1 MIYYKKTHGTI
12 SILVLLFV
20 FVIFGKVRTFA
31 REETSGGF
39 LYSNQERWCEANNAN
54 VCNNGTIQAT
64 SCFECR
70 GGNCFLSPTPSPAIT
85 LTPTPALN
93 PRISQL
99 LTIANNVDP
108 NIRITLIYPNET
120 DSLKRSVYEFMRQ
133 HSFSAM
139 AHEDFPLTRQFNCFS
154 WCQFFNVEQFTNPS
168 MTWYGDPGWVTKEVR
183 HERVHNLQAARDSQ
197 LAEHVRGINRVQTN
211 ENRIYQS
218 LVEGQAES
226 VGEIGGARYA
236 QFRTIYAVLKEWATQ
251 NNRGSIFSNSAMG
264 DWNAFL
270 NLESV
275 YGSSGFDQLIRT
287 YWVADD

>member
-1 MIYYKKTHGTI
+1 MMICYKKYNFLLSSVVTTF
-12 SILVLLFV
+12 LLF
-20 FVIFGKVRTFA
+20 FVILGKVSIFA
-31 REETSGGF
+31 KEEIEGGF
-39 LYSNQERWCEANNAN
+39 LYSNGERWCEASNSN
-54 VCNNGTIQAT
+54 VCNNGTIQTT

-70 GGNCFLSPTPSPAIT
+70 SGNCFLSPTPTAI
-85 LTPTPALN
+85 LH
-93 PRISQL
+93 PRITQL
-99 LTIANNVDP
+99 LTIANTVDP

-139 AHEDFPLTRQFNCFS
+139 THEDFPPTRQFGCFS

-168 MTWYGDPGWVTKEVR
+168 MAWYGDPSWVTLEVR

-197 LAEHVRGINRVQTN
+197 LAEHIRGINRVQTN

-226 VGEIGGARYA
+226 VGEVGGARYA
-236 QFRTIYAVLKEWATQ
+236 QFRTMYAVLKEWSRQ
-251 NNRGSIFSNSAMG
+251 NNYGSIFSGSAMG
-264 DWNAFL
+264 DWSAFL
-270 NLESV
+270 NLELA
-275 YGSSGFDQLIRT
+275 YGSFGFDQLIRT